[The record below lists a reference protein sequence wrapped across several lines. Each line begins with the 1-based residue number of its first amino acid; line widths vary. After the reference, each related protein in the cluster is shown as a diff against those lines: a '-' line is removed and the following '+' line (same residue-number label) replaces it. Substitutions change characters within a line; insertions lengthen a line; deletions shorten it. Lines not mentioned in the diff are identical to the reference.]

1 MSLAKYRQSSV
12 GSTSILITTQGRR
25 CVCLALLSLRCG
37 LGRGCG
43 PLLKSRVNQG
53 GGFSDLLQVPRDF
66 SQSILPLSP
75 LSFPPI
81 LQPVSASNCFL
92 YSFTEF
98 SGFSPKPPAT
108 L

>member
-25 CVCLALLSLRCG
+25 SVSLALFSLGYG
-37 LGRGCG
+37 LGRGSS
-43 PLLKSRVNQG
+43 PLPMSRVNQG
-53 GGFSDLLQVPRDF
+53 GGFSDFLQVPWDF

-108 L
+108 I